1 MNSETSVDQPVDEV
15 VSGICQGEGVA
26 ASRKRSAVVPTA
38 EKRLIQRM
46 WAIMKH
52 HVAKGRD
59 PERRADAEKALMV
72 YKRLIRSD
80 KRAFRQQFRENGHG
94 ELAGSFKFARNF
106 EHLAGPSG
114 RVEMNIRL
122 ASSQFL

>member
-1 MNSETSVDQPVDEV
+1 MDQPVDEV

-26 ASRKRSAVVPTA
+26 ASRKWSAVFPTA

-46 WAIMKH
+46 WAIMKLRITR
-52 HVAKGRD
+52 GRD

-72 YKRLIRSD
+72 YRRLNRPD

-94 ELAGSFKFARNF
+94 KLAGSFKFARK
-106 EHLAGPSG
+106 LRIWQVLRAGSK
-114 RVEMNIRL
+114 
-122 ASSQFL
+122 